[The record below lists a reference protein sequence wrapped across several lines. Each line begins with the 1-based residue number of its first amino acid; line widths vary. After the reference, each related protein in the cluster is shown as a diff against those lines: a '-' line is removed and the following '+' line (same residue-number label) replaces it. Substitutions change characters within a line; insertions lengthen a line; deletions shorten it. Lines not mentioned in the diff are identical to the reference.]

1 MRVKPVLNVDIRIGF
16 KEIVAIAVSIPL
28 VYEKIRR
35 LKLRYDKKE
44 RNIRDSSG
52 TLRPGD
58 VLFDAEGVQY
68 EVIE

>member
-1 MRVKPVLNVDIRIGF
+1 MPKFNFNIRIGA
-16 KEIVAIAVSIPL
+16 KEILAMAVAIPL
-28 VYEKIRR
+28 VYERIRKI
-35 LKLRYDKKE
+35 KLRYDKKE

-58 VLFDAEGVQY
+58 VLFDTEGVQY

>member
-1 MRVKPVLNVDIRIGF
+1 MRVKPMFNIDIRIGA
-16 KEIVAIAVSIPL
+16 KEIVAVAVAIPI
-28 VYEKIRR
+28 VYERIRKI
-35 LKLRYDKKE
+35 KLRYDKKE

-68 EVIE
+68 QVIE